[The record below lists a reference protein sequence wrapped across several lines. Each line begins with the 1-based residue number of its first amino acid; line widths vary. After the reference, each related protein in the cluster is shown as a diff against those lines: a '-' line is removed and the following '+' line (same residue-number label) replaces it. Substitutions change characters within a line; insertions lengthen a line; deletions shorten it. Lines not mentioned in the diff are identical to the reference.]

1 MPLAVVGMAVYEQGD
16 ASGGSRPLDEMCEPR
31 AFRSLKTETEYVS
44 PSVFVK
50 GLLTLEGHF
59 RTCLTSLK
67 DSCGAWTLPVL
78 FVSGG
83 VFGGVVASLTF
94 RARMAAIKNQARSS
108 GGFRDASCIGS
119 RFSPH
124 FPPVA
129 KTSPEVALQ
138 HASSAGLPLSQVPMP
153 SVSSLPPPRPS
164 ELLYSSLTR
173 TEQDLRRVE
182 RPLSQ
187 PSSKEQGDGTPAA
200 WLGESVSRTV
210 QLPSEEP
217 SASSAGGVGASSSG
231 KTSECQQK
239 VGCESDGDCQLHMVP
254 ETAADPYAVLMH
266 EQRRNKRGWSN
277 AFDDEDDCEGNQT
290 GACPRPTELF
300 TISELAQLFL
310 LPAAALTV
318 ALGCMW
324 TWVKKSC
331 NLADANDVLQAAM
344 WIKGV
349 GAPPAAVTQ
358 QTAKRKEGS
367 SSQE

>member
-1 MPLAVVGMAVYEQGD
+1 MPLAVVGMAVFEQGG
-16 ASGGSRPLDEMCEPR
+16 ASGGPRPLDEMCEPR
-31 AFRSLKTETEYVS
+31 AFRSLKTETQNVS

-50 GLLTLEGHF
+50 GLLTLEGHL

-78 FVSGG
+78 FLSGG
-83 VFGGVVASLTF
+83 LFGGVVASLTF

-108 GGFRDASCIGS
+108 GGFRDASCIES
-119 RFSPH
+119 RFPPH
-124 FPPVA
+124 IPPVA
-129 KTSPEVALQ
+129 KTSPVVALQ
-138 HASSAGLPLSQVPMP
+138 HASSDGLPLSQVPVS
-153 SVSSLPPPRPS
+153 SVSSLPPRPS

-173 TEQDLRRVE
+173 TEQDLCRVE
-182 RPLSQ
+182 SPLFQS
-187 PSSKEQGDGTPAA
+187 SSKEQGDGTPAA

-231 KTSECQQK
+231 KSSECQQK
-239 VGCESDGDCQLHMVP
+239 AGRKSDGDCQLHMVP
-254 ETAADPYAVLMH
+254 ETAANPYAVLMH
-266 EQRRNKRGWSN
+266 EQRRNKRGWSS

-318 ALGCMW
+318 ALGCTW
-324 TWVKKSC
+324 TWMKKSC
-331 NLADANDVLQAAM
+331 NLADANDVFQTAM

-358 QTAKRKEGS
+358 QIAKRKEGCS
-367 SSQE
+367 PQD